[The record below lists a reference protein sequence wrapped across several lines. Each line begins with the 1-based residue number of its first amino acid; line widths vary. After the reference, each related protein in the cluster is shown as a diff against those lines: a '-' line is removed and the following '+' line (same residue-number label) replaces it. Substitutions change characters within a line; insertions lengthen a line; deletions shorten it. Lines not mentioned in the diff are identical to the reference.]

1 MYIFKPIFFTI
12 FVKEKNILLF
22 SIFFRREDRGIV
34 QPEPRDS
41 SNLRYTVCVTGSRAR
56 TVALYFLRRDLNGL
70 GAPIAACIRRGDTTG
85 LENGIDIIRSPRRR
99 LTQQQ
104 FRFEQFRFV
113 VTKICQW
120 FASSR
125 PAHFL
130 YTFPSVA
137 SLRLASI
144 VNIIPPPRPR
154 LLQGCATVA
163 ERELPPPDTRGSP
176 VTKSRLCSTYVFRD
190 A

>member
-1 MYIFKPIFFTI
+1 MCNWFESQNRRVIFSAARFERPWGA
-12 FVKEKNILLF
+12 N
-22 SIFFRREDRGIV
+22 RRLYTTR
-34 QPEPRDS
+34 
-41 SNLRYTVCVTGSRAR
+41 RY
-56 TVALYFLRRDLNGL
+56 D
-70 GAPIAACIRRGDTTG
+70 G

-130 YTFPSVA
+130 YTFPSAA